1 MSDKVVKVDD
11 LIGLLERTKMQI
23 QTDSKLILTEEQR
36 KTMMSEAM
44 AKGDPKEKIL
54 AAHKSM
60 NSVRMEGVAQGKTE
74 VVDWLITLLKGQK

>member
-1 MSDKVVKVDD
+1 
-11 LIGLLERTKMQI
+11 MQI

-60 NSVRMEGVAQGKTE
+60 NSVRLEGIVQGKNE
-74 VVDWLITLLKGQK
+74 VVDWLITTLKGQT